1 MGGKA
6 DVAKISSKE
15 QLELTDIVPIL
26 ETGLDFVEVKFGHL
40 SITENGYSILS
51 AASPG
56 NKKHIQHAGTISL
69 SVAELQSESK
79 SSFYPLLKPITS
91 PGTNPIPTARGNP
104 ENALS
109 EECIANCDAVSLSA
123 CTICPSTVDNVV
135 IVAFS
140 ISNHFTS
147 IHPLYD
153 RYASPATNNPTTTA
167 AYFHDLLN
175 GIASNCS
182 KQEAP
187 TSRKYKVLK

>member
-1 MGGKA
+1 MPTVTFTRLYGFIDILNHMGAKA
-6 DVAKISSKE
+6 DVAEISSKE

-26 ETGLDFVEVKFGHL
+26 ETGQRLDFVEVKFGPV

-51 AASPG
+51 AASLG

-69 SVAELQSESK
+69 CVAELQTQSK

-91 PGTNPIPTARGNP
+91 PGANPVPTARGNP

-109 EECIANCDAVSLSA
+109 EECIANCDVVSLSA

-153 RYASPATNNPTTTA
+153 RYARPAQI
-167 AYFHDLLN
+167 L
-175 GIASNCS
+175 
-182 KQEAP
+182 
-187 TSRKYKVLK
+187 R